1 MGDPQMKPTYNPNV
15 AVSQTAA
22 MGVYVNL
29 WDNPVEESEVIEKW
43 RILDIKKYLFATKS
57 REKAL
62 IVAERMVGIWTQY
75 ALLEMVEP
83 VVYEKNGE
91 IAWELNVGEGKC
103 SMLEYL
109 TNAIKLYFDAIEQ
122 VKNSKQKLN
131 ELEGKEKDIQIQ
143 SNSEYEAIVKESL
156 SKMQS
161 VFAKYHLR
169 EKITMLS
176 KLTDAQYDKLCLE
189 LHTAA
194 PSLLMALVY
203 AIGLLEYI
211 KRKDNSEYIFDSQAK
226 MLKML
231 VDATGKSTP
240 NTLGQELKTIIHQ
253 DTADLTKHTAW
264 QYVEEAKKFI
274 ENL

>member
-1 MGDPQMKPTYNPNV
+1 MKPTYNSNV
-15 AVSQTAA
+15 AVPQTVA

-75 ALLEMVEP
+75 ALLEMVDP
-83 VVYEKNGE
+83 VVYEKNGDV
-91 IAWELNVGEGKC
+91 AWELKVRDGKC
-103 SMLEYL
+103 SMLDYL
-109 TNAIKLYFDAIEQ
+109 TNAINIYFDAIEQ

-131 ELEGKEKDIQIQ
+131 ELERKEKDIQIQ
-143 SNSEYEAIVKESL
+143 SNSEYETIVKESL
-156 SKMQS
+156 FNMQS
-161 VFAKYHLR
+161 VFAEYNLR
-169 EKITMLS
+169 EKIPMLS
-176 KLTDAQYDKLCLE
+176 KLTDAQYDKLCLK
-189 LHTAA
+189 LYTSA
-194 PSLLMALVY
+194 PALLMALVD
-203 AIGLLEYI
+203 AIGLPNYI
-211 KRKDNSEYIFDSQAK
+211 KRKDNSEYIFESQSK

-253 DTADLTKHTAW
+253 NTADLTKHTAW
-264 QYVEEAKKFI
+264 QYADEAKKFI